1 MMARVIG
8 LAALPLL
15 IAILSGCAGSPPV
28 HFYQLS
34 PEAAAGAAG
43 PATVGTEVRI
53 AVGPISLPEVVDRP
67 QLVVRSGPNQVTLID
82 EHRWAESLKGEI
94 PRVIAENLSRLLA
107 TGQVWAYPQ
116 NATGSFD
123 YRVLVDIQ
131 RFESTPGQM
140 AAIDALWT
148 IQQPSKEGVVSKTGR
163 STVQQPIAGQGYDSL
178 VAAHSRAL
186 AAISR
191 EIAEA
196 IRVFSPP
203 SP

>member
-1 MMARVIG
+1 MARAIG

-15 IAILSGCAGSPPV
+15 IGMLSACASSPPV

-34 PEAAAGAAG
+34 AEAAADAAG
-43 PATVGTEVRI
+43 PAAVGTELRI

-82 EHRWAESLKGEI
+82 EHRWAESLKGKI
-94 PRVIAENLSRLLA
+94 PRVVAENLSRLLE

-116 NATGSFD
+116 NISGAFD

-148 IQQPSKEGVVSKTGR
+148 IQRPSKEGVVSKTGR
-163 STVQQPIAGQGYDSL
+163 SSVQQPIQGKGYDAL
-178 VAAHSRAL
+178 VAAHSSAL
-186 AAISR
+186 ATISR

-196 IRVFSPP
+196 IRSFSPL

>member
-1 MMARVIG
+1 MARAIG
-8 LAALPLL
+8 LAAFSLL
-15 IAILSGCAGSPPV
+15 IGMLSGCASSPPV
-28 HFYQLS
+28 HFYTLS
-34 PEAAAGAAG
+34 AEATAGAAD
-43 PATVGTEVRI
+43 PAEVGTELRI

-67 QLVVRSGPNQVTLID
+67 QLVVRSGPNNVTLID

-94 PRVIAENLSRLLA
+94 PRVIAENLSRLLV

-116 NATGSFD
+116 NVSGSFD
-123 YRVLVDIQ
+123 YKVLVDIQ

-148 IQQPSKEGVVSKTGR
+148 IQQPTKEGIVSKTGR
-163 STVQQPIAGQGYDSL
+163 STVQQPIGGQGYDAL
-178 VAAHSRAL
+178 VSAHSRAL

-196 IRVFSPP
+196 IRSFSPP

>member
-1 MMARVIG
+1 MARAIG
-8 LAALPLL
+8 LAAFPLL
-15 IAILSGCAGSPPV
+15 IGMLSGCASSPPV

-34 PEAAAGAAG
+34 AEAAADGSG
-43 PATVGTEVRI
+43 PATVGEELRI

-67 QLVVRSGPNQVTLID
+67 QLVVRSGPNQVTMID
-82 EHRWAESLKGEI
+82 EHRWVESLKGKI
-94 PRVIAENLSRLLA
+94 PRVIAENLGRLLA

-148 IQQPSKEGVVSKTGR
+148 IQRPSKEGTVSKTGR
-163 STVQQPIAGQGYDSL
+163 STVQQPIAGQGYDAL
-178 VAAHSRAL
+178 VSAHSRAL

-196 IRVFSPP
+196 IRSFSSS

>member
-1 MMARVIG
+1 MARAIG

-15 IAILSGCAGSPPV
+15 IGMLSGCAGSPPV

-34 PEAAAGAAG
+34 AEAAAGAAG
-43 PATVGTEVRI
+43 HEASGTELRI

-107 TGQVWAYPQ
+107 TGQVWSYPQ
-116 NATGSFD
+116 NAAGAFD
-123 YRVLVDIQ
+123 FRVLVDIQ

-148 IQQPSKEGVVSKTGR
+148 VQRSSKEGVVSKTGR
-163 STVQQPIAGQGYDSL
+163 SMVQQPIAGKGYDAL
-178 VAAHSRAL
+178 VVAHSRAL
-186 AAISR
+186 GEISR
-191 EIAEA
+191 EIAES

-203 SP
+203 GP

>member
-1 MMARVIG
+1 MMARAIG
-8 LAALPLL
+8 LAAFPLL
-15 IAILSGCAGSPPV
+15 IGMLSGCASSPPV

-34 PEAAAGAAG
+34 AEAAADGSG
-43 PATVGTEVRI
+43 PATVGTELRI

-67 QLVVRSGPNQVTLID
+67 QFVVRSGPNNVTLID

-94 PRVIAENLSRLLA
+94 PRVIADNLSRLLA

-148 IQQPSKEGVVSKTGR
+148 IQRPSKEGTVSKTGR
-163 STVQQPIAGQGYDSL
+163 SSVQQPMAGQGYDAL
-178 VAAHSRAL
+178 VSAHSRAL
-186 AAISR
+186 AAISG

-196 IRVFSPP
+196 IRLFSLP

>member
-1 MMARVIG
+1 MARAIG

-15 IAILSGCAGSPPV
+15 VGMLSGCAGSPPV
-28 HFYQLS
+28 HFYTLS
-34 PEAAAGAAG
+34 AEATAGAAS
-43 PATVGTEVRI
+43 PATVGTELRI

-67 QLVVRSGPNQVTLID
+67 QFVVRSGPNQVTLID

-94 PRVIAENLSRLLA
+94 PRVLAENLSRLLA

-116 NATGSFD
+116 NAAGLFD
-123 YRVLVDIQ
+123 FRVLVDIQ

-148 IQQPSKEGVVSKTGR
+148 VQHPSKEGTVSKTGR
-163 STVQQPIAGQGYDSL
+163 TTVQQPIGGKGYDSL
-178 VAAHSRAL
+178 VAAHSGAL

-191 EIAEA
+191 DIAEA

>member
-1 MMARVIG
+1 MARAIS

-15 IAILSGCAGSPPV
+15 ICMLSGCAGSPPV

-34 PEAAAGAAG
+34 AEVAAGGSG
-43 PATVGTEVRI
+43 PATVGTELRI

-94 PRVIAENLSRLLA
+94 PRVIADNLSRLLA

-116 NATGSFD
+116 NVSGLFD

-131 RFESTPGQM
+131 RFESIPGQM
-140 AAIDALWT
+140 AVIDALWT
-148 IQQPSKEGVVSKTGR
+148 IQRPSKEGVVSKTGR
-163 STVQQPIAGQGYDSL
+163 SSVQQPMAEKGYDAL
-178 VAAHSRAL
+178 VAAHSRGL
-186 AAISR
+186 AEISR
-191 EIAEA
+191 EISEA
-196 IRVFSPP
+196 IRSFSPP

>member
-1 MMARVIG
+1 MARARG

-15 IAILSGCAGSPPV
+15 IGMLSGCAGSPPV

-34 PEAAAGAAG
+34 AEAAAGAAG
-43 PATVGTEVRI
+43 PATVGTELRI
-53 AVGPISLPEVVDRP
+53 AVGPLSLPEVVDRP
-67 QLVVRSGPNQVTLID
+67 QLVMRSGPNQVTLID

-116 NATGSFD
+116 NVAGSFD

-148 IQQPSKEGVVSKTGR
+148 IQQPSKEGTISKTGR
-163 STVQQPIAGQGYDSL
+163 STVQQPIAGQGYDAL

-191 EIAEA
+191 EIAET

>member
-1 MMARVIG
+1 MARAIG

-15 IAILSGCAGSPPV
+15 IGVLSGCAGSPPV
-28 HFYQLS
+28 HFYTLS
-34 PEAAAGAAG
+34 AEATAGAPG
-43 PATVGTEVRI
+43 PATTGTELRI

-67 QLVVRSGPNQVTLID
+67 QFVVRSGPNQVTLID

-94 PRVIAENLSRLLA
+94 PRVVAENLGRLLA

-116 NATGSFD
+116 NAAGVFD

-131 RFESTPGQM
+131 RFESTPGQI

-148 IQQPSKEGVVSKTGR
+148 VQHPSKEGTVSKTGR
-163 STVQQPIAGQGYDSL
+163 TTVQQPVGGKGYDAL
-178 VAAHSRAL
+178 VAAHSGAL

-191 EIAEA
+191 DIAEA
-196 IRVFSPP
+196 IRVFSLP

>member
-1 MMARVIG
+1 MARAIG
-8 LAALPLL
+8 LAAFPLL
-15 IAILSGCAGSPPV
+15 IGMLSGCASSPPV

-34 PEAAAGAAG
+34 AEAVADGSG
-43 PATVGTEVRI
+43 PATVGPELRI
-53 AVGPISLPEVVDRP
+53 AVGPLSLPEVVDRP
-67 QLVVRSGPNQVTLID
+67 QFVVRSGPNQVTMID

-94 PRVIAENLSRLLA
+94 PRVIADNLSRLLT

-148 IQQPSKEGVVSKTGR
+148 IQRPSKEGVVSKTGR
-163 STVQQPIAGQGYDSL
+163 SSVQQPMAGQGYDML

-196 IRVFSPP
+196 IRSFSPP

>member
-1 MMARVIG
+1 MARAIG
-8 LAALPLL
+8 LAAFPLL
-15 IAILSGCAGSPPV
+15 IGLLSGCASSPPV
-28 HFYQLS
+28 HFYTLS
-34 PEAAAGAAG
+34 AEAAAGGAG
-43 PATVGTEVRI
+43 PATVGTELRI

-67 QLVVRSGPNQVTLID
+67 QLVVRSGPNNVTLID

-94 PRVIAENLSRLLA
+94 PRVIAENLSRLLV

-116 NATGSFD
+116 NVSGSFD
-123 YRVLVDIQ
+123 YKVLVDIQ
-131 RFESTPGQM
+131 RFESTSGQM

-148 IQQPSKEGVVSKTGR
+148 IQRPSKEGTVSKTGR
-163 STVQQPIAGQGYDSL
+163 SSVQQPMAGQGYDAL
-178 VAAHSRAL
+178 VSAHSRAL

-196 IRVFSPP
+196 IRSFSPS

>member
-1 MMARVIG
+1 MARATG

-15 IAILSGCAGSPPV
+15 IGMLSGCAGSPPV
-28 HFYQLS
+28 YLYTLS
-34 PEAAAGAAG
+34 AEATAGAAD
-43 PATVGTEVRI
+43 PAIVGKELRI

-82 EHRWAESLKGEI
+82 QHRWAGSLKAEI
-94 PRVIAENLSRLLA
+94 PRVIAGNLSRLLA

-116 NATGSFD
+116 NATGPFD

-131 RFESTPGQM
+131 RFESTPGQI

-148 IQQPSKEGVVSKTGR
+148 IQHPSKEGVVSKTGR
-163 STVQQPIAGQGYDSL
+163 STVQQPIAGKGYDSL
-178 VAAHSRAL
+178 VAAHSGAL

-191 EIAEA
+191 DIAEA

-203 SP
+203 GP

>member
-1 MMARVIG
+1 MARAIG
-8 LAALPLL
+8 LAVLPLL
-15 IAILSGCAGSPPV
+15 IGMLSGCASSPPV
-28 HFYQLS
+28 HFYTLS
-34 PEAAAGAAG
+34 AEAAAGAAG
-43 PATVGTEVRI
+43 PATVGTELRI

-67 QLVVRSGPNQVTLID
+67 QIVVRSGPNKVTLID

-116 NATGSFD
+116 NISGSFD

-163 STVQQPIAGQGYDSL
+163 STVQQPIGGRDTTRS
-178 VAAHSRAL
+178 
-186 AAISR
+186 
-191 EIAEA
+191 
-196 IRVFSPP
+196 
-203 SP
+203 

>member
-1 MMARVIG
+1 MARAIG
-8 LAALPLL
+8 LAAFPLL
-15 IAILSGCAGSPPV
+15 IGMLSGCASSPPV

-34 PEAAAGAAG
+34 AEAAADAAS
-43 PATVGTEVRI
+43 PATVGPELRI
-53 AVGPISLPEVVDRP
+53 AVGPLSLPEVVDRP
-67 QLVVRSGPNQVTLID
+67 QFVVRSGPNQVTMID
-82 EHRWAESLKGEI
+82 EHRWAESLKGKI
-94 PRVIAENLSRLLA
+94 PRVIAENLGRLLA

-148 IQQPSKEGVVSKTGR
+148 IQRPSKEGVVSKTGR
-163 STVQQPIAGQGYDSL
+163 SSVQQPMAGKGYDAL
-178 VAAHSRAL
+178 VAAHSRGL
-186 AAISR
+186 AEISR

-196 IRVFSPP
+196 IRSFSPP

>member
-1 MMARVIG
+1 MARAMR

-15 IAILSGCAGSPPV
+15 IGMLSACAGSPPV
-28 HFYQLS
+28 HFYTLS
-34 PEAAAGAAG
+34 AEAAAGAA
-43 PATVGTEVRI
+43 TVGTELRI

-67 QLVVRSGPNQVTLID
+67 QLVVRSGANQVTLID
-82 EHRWAESLKGEI
+82 EHRWAESLKGEV

-116 NATGSFD
+116 NVSGSFD

-148 IQQPSKEGVVSKTGR
+148 IQRHSQEGVVSKTGR
-163 STVQQPIAGQGYDSL
+163 STVQQQIAGHEYDAL
-178 VAAHSRAL
+178 VASHSHAL
-186 AAISR
+186 ASISR

-196 IRVFSPP
+196 IRSFSPP

>member
-1 MMARVIG
+1 MTRAIG
-8 LAALPLL
+8 LATLVLL
-15 IAILSGCAGSPPV
+15 IGILSGCAGSPPV
-28 HFYQLS
+28 HFYTLS
-34 PEAAAGAAG
+34 AEAAADGTG
-43 PATVGTEVRI
+43 PATVGTELRI

-67 QLVVRSGPNQVTLID
+67 QLVVRSGPNKVTLID

-116 NATGSFD
+116 NATGSFN

-140 AAIDALWT
+140 VAIDALWT

-163 STVQQPIAGQGYDSL
+163 TTVQQPVAGKGYDSL
-178 VAAHSRAL
+178 VVAHSGAL
-186 AAISR
+186 ATISR
-191 EIAEA
+191 DIAEA

>member
-1 MMARVIG
+1 MARAIG

-15 IAILSGCAGSPPV
+15 ICMLSGCAGSPPV
-28 HFYQLS
+28 QFYTLS
-34 PEAAAGAAG
+34 AEATAGAAV
-43 PATVGTEVRI
+43 PASVGTELRI

-67 QLVVRSGPNQVTLID
+67 QLVVRSGPNKVTLID

-131 RFESTPGQM
+131 RFESTPGQI

-148 IQQPSKEGVVSKTGR
+148 IQQPSKEGTISKTGR
-163 STVQQPIAGQGYDSL
+163 TTVQQPVGGKGYDSL
-178 VAAHSRAL
+178 VAAHSGAL
-186 AAISR
+186 TAISR
-191 EIAEA
+191 DIAEA
-196 IRVFSPP
+196 IRVFSPTGP
-203 SP
+203 

>member
-1 MMARVIG
+1 MAPGADRVHREH
-8 LAALPLL
+8 P
-15 IAILSGCAGSPPV
+15 
-28 HFYQLS
+28 
-34 PEAAAGAAG
+34 
-43 PATVGTEVRI
+43 R

-67 QLVVRSGPNQVTLID
+67 QLVVRSGPNKVTLID

-116 NATGSFD
+116 NVTGPFD

-131 RFESTPGQM
+131 RFESTPGQI

-148 IQQPSKEGVVSKTGR
+148 IQRPSKEGVVLKSGR
-163 STVQQPIAGQGYDSL
+163 STVQQPIAGQEYDAL
-178 VAAHSRAL
+178 VSAHSRAL
-186 AAISR
+186 AAISG

-196 IRVFSPP
+196 IRSFSPP

>member
-1 MMARVIG
+1 MARATR

-15 IAILSGCAGSPPV
+15 IGMLSGCASSPPV

-34 PEAAAGAAG
+34 AEAAAGVAG
-43 PATVGTEVRI
+43 TATVGTELRI

-94 PRVIAENLSRLLA
+94 PRVIADNLSRLLA

-116 NATGSFD
+116 NVSGLFD

-131 RFESTPGQM
+131 RFESIPGQM
-140 AAIDALWT
+140 AVIDALWT
-148 IQQPSKEGVVSKTGR
+148 IQRPSKEGVVSKTGR
-163 STVQQPIAGQGYDSL
+163 SSVQQPMAEKGYDAL
-178 VAAHSRAL
+178 VAAHSRGL
-186 AAISR
+186 AEISR
-191 EIAEA
+191 EISEA
-196 IRVFSPP
+196 IRSFSPP

>member
-1 MMARVIG
+1 MARATH
-8 LAALPLL
+8 LAALALL
-15 IAILSGCAGSPPV
+15 IGVLPGCAGSPPV
-28 HFYQLS
+28 HYYTLS
-34 PEAAAGAAG
+34 AEAAAGGSG
-43 PATVGTEVRI
+43 PATVGAELRI

-67 QLVVRSGPNQVTLID
+67 QLVVRSGPNQVALVD
-82 EHRWAESLKGEI
+82 EHRWAESLKSEI
-94 PRVIAENLSRLLA
+94 PRVIAENLSRVLA

-116 NATGSFD
+116 NINGSVD
-123 YRVLVDIQ
+123 YRLLVDIQ

-148 IQQPSKEGVVSKTGR
+148 IQRPSQEGAASKTGR

-178 VAAHSRAL
+178 AAAHSRAL
-186 AAISR
+186 AEISR

-196 IRVFSPP
+196 IRSFSRT

>member
-1 MMARVIG
+1 VIARAIG
-8 LAALPLL
+8 LAALSLL
-15 IAILSGCAGSPPV
+15 VGWLSGCGGSPPV

-34 PEAAAGAAG
+34 AEATAGAAG
-43 PATVGTEVRI
+43 PATVGTELRI

-67 QLVVRSGPNQVTLID
+67 QLVVRSGPNKVTLID

-94 PRVIAENLSRLLA
+94 PRVLAENLSRLLA

-116 NATGSFD
+116 NASGSFD

-131 RFESTPGQM
+131 RFESTPGQTV
-140 AAIDALWT
+140 AVDALWS
-148 IQQPSKEGVVSKTGR
+148 IQQSSKGGIVSRTGR
-163 STVQQPIAGQGYDSL
+163 SSVQQPVEGKSYDSL

-186 AAISR
+186 AAVSR
-191 EIAEA
+191 DIAEA